1 VQVGEDQEFAIGTR
15 GAGGQGKLEVKITG
29 PSGKSVPCVVE
40 PQPGKGASLVKY
52 VPKEEGVYVVEVVY
66 DGNPVPGSPFTVEA
80 MLPPDPSKVK
90 AFGPGLKGGLVA
102 SPAEFTIDTKGA
114 GTGGLGLT
122 VEGPTEAKIECSD
135 NGDGTCSVS
144 YLPTEPGE
152 YLVNI
157 LFEDVHIPGSPF
169 HADIQYPFDPTKVVA
184 SGSGLKRGKVGEISV
199 LNVDCA
205 KAGPGQL
212 TLEAESDSGAKA
224 KTEVVDNKDGT
235 YTVTYVPLTAGMYT
249 LLLKYGGKTVP
260 SFPAKVQVDPAVD
273 TSKVKVFGPGVAGE

>member
-1 VQVGEDQEFAIGTR
+1 MSLSVQ
-15 GAGGQGKLEVKITG
+15 
-29 PSGKSVPCVVE
+29 
-40 PQPGKGASLVKY
+40 
-52 VPKEEGVYVVEVVY
+52 
-66 DGNPVPGSPFTVEA
+66 
-80 MLPPDPSKVK
+80 VK

-102 SPAEFTIDTKGA
+102 SPAEFNIDTKGA

-122 VEGPTEAKIECSD
+122 IEGPTEAKMECSD

-184 SGSGLKRGKVGEISV
+184 SGSGLKRAKVGEISV
-199 LNVDCA
+199 LNVDCT

-212 TLEAESDSGAKA
+212 TLEAESDSGARA
-224 KTEVVDNKDGT
+224 KTEVVNNKDGT

-260 SFPAKVQVDPAVD
+260 NFPTKVTVDPAVD
-273 TSKVKVFGPGVAGE
+273 TGKVKVFGPGVAGEGIEINVKKKLIKNNKTKHFIPCLISIRSI

>member
-1 VQVGEDQEFAIGTR
+1 MCGFFLQ
-15 GAGGQGKLEVKITG
+15 
-29 PSGKSVPCVVE
+29 
-40 PQPGKGASLVKY
+40 
-52 VPKEEGVYVVEVVY
+52 
-66 DGNPVPGSPFTVEA
+66 
-80 MLPPDPSKVK
+80 VK
-90 AFGPGLKGGLVA
+90 AYGPGLKGGLVGN
-102 SPAEFTIDTKGA
+102 PAEFTIDTSGA

-135 NGDGTCSVS
+135 NGDCTCSVS

-157 LFEDVHIPGSPF
+157 LFEGVHIPGSPY
-169 HADIQYPFDPTKVVA
+169 HAGIEYPFDPTKVVA

-212 TLEAESDSGAKA
+212 VLEAVSDAGSKA
-224 KTEVVDNKDGT
+224 KTEVLDNKDGT

-260 SFPAKVQVDPAVD
+260 NFPAKVVVDPAVD
-273 TSKVKVFGPGVAGE
+273 TSKVKVFGPGVAGEGMQGVAFSCLNQFHLYAMLFPF

>member
-1 VQVGEDQEFAIGTR
+1 M
-15 GAGGQGKLEVKITG
+15 GK
-29 PSGKSVPCVVE
+29 
-40 PQPGKGASLVKY
+40 
-52 VPKEEGVYVVEVVY
+52 
-66 DGNPVPGSPFTVEA
+66 
-80 MLPPDPSKVK
+80 
-90 AFGPGLKGGLVA
+90 
-102 SPAEFTIDTKGA
+102 PAEFAIDTKGA

-169 HADIQYPFDPTKVVA
+169 HAEVQYPFDPTKVEA

-199 LNVDCA
+199 VNVDCS
-205 KAGPGQL
+205 KAGPGLL
-212 TLEAESDSGAKA
+212 TLDAESDSGAKA
-224 KTEVVDNKDGT
+224 KAEVLDNKDGT

-249 LLLKYGGKTVP
+249 LLLKYGGKTAP
-260 SFPAKVQVDPAVD
+260 GFPAKVTVDAAVD
-273 TSKVKVFGPGVAGE
+273 TSKVKVSGPGVTGEGDKNKKALKCKKNTTFNLLREY

>member
-1 VQVGEDQEFAIGTR
+1 MAT
-15 GAGGQGKLEVKITG
+15 
-29 PSGKSVPCVVE
+29 
-40 PQPGKGASLVKY
+40 
-52 VPKEEGVYVVEVVY
+52 
-66 DGNPVPGSPFTVEA
+66 
-80 MLPPDPSKVK
+80 
-90 AFGPGLKGGLVA
+90 
-102 SPAEFTIDTKGA
+102 PAEFSIDTKGA

-122 VEGPTEAKIECSD
+122 VEGPTEAKMECSD

-152 YLVNI
+152 YLINI

-184 SGSGLKRGKVGEISV
+184 SGSGLKRGKVGETSV
-199 LNVDCA
+199 LNVDCT

-212 TLEAESDSGAKA
+212 TLEAESDSGVKA
-224 KTEVVDNKDGT
+224 KTEVLNNKDGT

-260 SFPAKVQVDPAVD
+260 NFPAKVTVDPAVD
-273 TSKVKVFGPGVAGE
+273 TSKVKVFGPGVAGEGIDINIKIKWVTNHFIFTFKNKCILFLARWP